1 MQLPM
6 LMEGATVGDRRRL
19 MRSASGGA
27 YFSQMKSGRGLAVGD
42 FDNNG
47 HPDLVISH
55 QNAPVALLRN
65 RAPAKDKGWVGVSG
79 LKPGDR
85 VSLANSS
92 DPVQFARGG
101 GSYLSSSDARLTI
114 PVFHAGKPIEV
125 RLQPAWGGS
134 ERRVQCL
141 EGKYVVLSKH

>member
-1 MQLPM
+1 MQLPV

-27 YFSQMKSGRGLAVGD
+27 YFSQVKSGRGLAVGD
-42 FDNNG
+42 LDNSG

-65 RAPAKDKGWVGVSG
+65 RAPSKAKGWIGISG
-79 LKPGDR
+79 MVPGDR
-85 VSLANSS
+85 LRLEENSG
-92 DPVQFARGG
+92 VHRFARGG

-125 RLQPAWGGS
+125 RFQPAWGGS

>member
-1 MQLPM
+1 
-6 LMEGATVGDRRRL
+6 MEGAKVGDRRRL

-27 YFSQMKSGRGLAVGD
+27 YFSQVKSGRGLAVGD
-42 FDNNG
+42 LDNNG
-47 HPDLVISH
+47 RPDLVISH

-65 RAPAKDKGWVGVSG
+65 RAPSGAKGWIGISG
-79 LKPGDR
+79 MVPGDR

-101 GSYLSSSDARLTI
+101 GSYLSSSDDRLTI
-114 PVFHAGKPIEV
+114 PVFQSGISIAV
-125 RLQPAWGGS
+125 RFQPAWGGS